1 MRLILLT
8 ISLLALGAI
17 ARAQKPGVTDTVSV
31 CDLLRQPAKYNCK
44 IVSASGIYFPGG
56 HGLYL
61 KGDNC
66 EEILITKGFKW
77 PSLIWLPL
85 GDRGFQDR
93 GLSVERL
100 RKALD
105 ETGRLMNRES
115 ARKGNGVKVS
125 KIIVTC
131 RGRFE
136 THDDLELR
144 IFRRPDGSFMA
155 DGFGPGL
162 SPAPAQ
168 LFIDSV
174 EGVALE
180 Y

>member
-31 CDLLRQPAKYNCK
+31 CDLLRQPAKYNGK

-162 SPAPAQ
+162 SPRAGST
-168 LFIDSV
+168 LH
-174 EGVALE
+174 
-180 Y
+180 